1 MDAGVVARSSA
12 GRFCRFRQGLAPHRF
27 RIRSHLA
34 HAPMPQFDRVA
45 LIGIGLINSS
55 LAHAM
60 RRHGMAGHISV
71 GDTNAAHCQRAIEL
85 GIADAVFTDNALAV
99 RDADLVVIGVPLS
112 AVAPVALEIG
122 PHLKGGAIV
131 TDVSSTKASVIRDL
145 VPHLPKGVHFVP
157 GHPIAGT
164 EFSGPDAGFAEVFEK
179 RFCLLTP
186 LPDTPAA
193 IVARV
198 AAMWTACGM
207 TVEMM
212 DAEHHDRVLAITS
225 HLPHLIAYTIVG
237 TATQLGADL
246 EEEVIRYSA
255 SGFRDFTRIAASDP
269 TMWRDVFLN
278 NREAV
283 LDVLARFNADFER
296 MQTAVREGDGVALFE
311 WFQRTGAIRRGIVG
325 LQQHL
330 PEEGKRRSH

>member
-1 MDAGVVARSSA
+1 MTTPL
-12 GRFCRFRQGLAPHRF
+12 FN
-27 RIRSHLA
+27 
-34 HAPMPQFDRVA
+34 RVA

-60 RRHGMAGHISV
+60 RRYGMAGHITV
-71 GDTNAAHCQRAIEL
+71 GDTNAVHCARAVEL
-85 GIADAVFTDNALAV
+85 GIADEVFTDNALAV
-99 RDADLVVIGVPLS
+99 RHADLVVIGVPLS
-112 AVAPVALEIG
+112 AVAPVAAQIG
-122 PHLKGGAIV
+122 PHLKAGAIV
-131 TDVSSTKASVIRDL
+131 TDVCSTKASVIRDL
-145 VPHLPKGVHFVP
+145 VPHLPDGVHFVP

-186 LPDTPAA
+186 LPDTPADV
-193 IVARV
+193 VARI
-198 AAMWTACGM
+198 AEMWATCGM

-255 SGFRDFTRIAASDP
+255 SGFRDFTLIAASDP

-278 NREAV
+278 NRDAV

-296 MQTAVREGDGVALFE
+296 MQTAVKDGDGVALFE
-311 WFQRTGAIRRGIVG
+311 LFQRTGAIRRGIVG
-325 LQQHL
+325 LKQHL
-330 PEEGKRRSH
+330 AEEGKVRSG

>member
-1 MDAGVVARSSA
+1 
-12 GRFCRFRQGLAPHRF
+12 
-27 RIRSHLA
+27 
-34 HAPMPQFDRVA
+34 MPFFDRVA

-55 LAHAM
+55 LAHAI
-60 RRHGMAGHISV
+60 RRYGMAGHITV
-71 GDTNAAHCQRAIEL
+71 GDTNAAHCQRALEL

-99 RDADLVVIGVPLS
+99 RDADLVVLGVPLS
-112 AVAPVALEIG
+112 AVAPVAAEIG
-122 PHLKGGAIV
+122 AHLKSGAIV
-131 TDVSSTKASVIRDL
+131 TDVCSTKASVIRDL
-145 VPHLPKGVHFVP
+145 VPHLPPGVHFVP

-186 LPDTPAA
+186 LPDTPAD
-193 IVARV
+193 VVERV
-198 AAMWTACGM
+198 AELWTTCGM

-237 TATQLGADL
+237 TATELGADL

-278 NREAV
+278 NRDAV
-283 LDVLARFNADFER
+283 LDVLARFNDDFAR
-296 MQTAVREGDGVALFE
+296 MQDAVRDGDGAALFE
-311 WFQRTGAIRRGIVG
+311 WFTRTGAIRRGIVN
-325 LQQHL
+325 LQQHT
-330 PEEGKRRSH
+330 PEEAKARQS

>member
-1 MDAGVVARSSA
+1 MPVQPPASA
-12 GRFCRFRQGLAPHRF
+12 PLFE
-27 RIRSHLA
+27 
-34 HAPMPQFDRVA
+34 RVA

-60 RRHGMAGHISV
+60 RRYGMAKHITV
-71 GDTNAAHCQRAIEL
+71 GDSDVAHCQRALEL
-85 GIADAVFTDNALAV
+85 GIADAVFIDNALAV
-99 RDADLVVIGVPLS
+99 RDADLVVLGVPLS
-112 AVAPVALEIG
+112 AVATVAAQIG
-122 PHLKGGAIV
+122 AHLKPGAIV
-131 TDVSSTKASVIRDL
+131 TDVCSTKASVVRGV
-145 VPHLPKGVHFVP
+145 VPQLPKGVHFVP

-164 EFSGPDAGFAEVFEK
+164 EFSGPDAGFAEVFEG

-186 LPDTPAA
+186 LADTPSDV
-193 IVARV
+193 VARV
-198 AAMWTACGM
+198 TAMWTACGM

-237 TATQLGADL
+237 TATELGKDL

-296 MQTAVREGDGVALFE
+296 MQNAVRDGDGEALFE
-311 WFQRTGAIRRGIVG
+311 WFTRTGAIRRSIVS
-325 LQQHL
+325 LQQHT
-330 PEEGKRRSH
+330 PEDAKLRKP